1 MERRR
6 ARRRPATS
14 TNKLRTNFNTAA
26 EAAKRA
32 FANRDKAVSQR
43 REAASKEKQA
53 KQAFNIANKRL
64 RTARLAYDKTTASK
78 NSKKR

>member
-6 ARRRPATS
+6 AGSTS
-14 TNKLRTNFNTAA
+14 RSKLRTNLSTAA

-32 FANRDKAVSQR
+32 YANRDKAVVQR
-43 REAASKEKQA
+43 QRAESEVKKA